1 VAPDAAFDVD
11 DEVVRPFLERQPPRE
26 AEEGALVGARNQ
38 PKVISG
44 GNGGDL

>member
-1 VAPDAAFDVD
+1 VAPDPALDVD
-11 DEVVRPFLERQPPRE
+11 DDVVRPFLERQPPRE
-26 AEEGALVGARNQ
+26 AEERTLVRARNQ